1 MRHFET
7 FLGAYEPIPLGH
19 KFAAKVIH
27 KSMYLCLALLPLS
40 GLLIAGL
47 FKLGVKSG
55 ILQNFAIAF
64 HEFCA
69 FLSYVLISIHIA
81 AAIYSRL
88 RRKGIWTSMVPLWP
102 EVEVISSSRTKTK
115 DLEWNTFAH
124 RLHTHVCFWRRSP
137 SRVENEVP
145 PAGVSPLKTRR
156 KVYWATVGNRRP
168 NVVSLVID
176 NNSSF
181 LARLRLLICHTYA
194 TQIRSTS
201 SVEF

>member
-1 MRHFET
+1 MKNSHTNIAKIFHWGFILLYCYGLLKQLNDLSQLEDPNLLTFEVIFASLFLFIVLMRYFYMRRFET

-55 ILQNFAIAF
+55 ILQNFAIAL

-102 EVEVISSSRTKTK
+102 EVKVISSSRMKTK
-115 DLEWNTFAH
+115 DLE
-124 RLHTHVCFWRRSP
+124 
-137 SRVENEVP
+137 
-145 PAGVSPLKTRR
+145 
-156 KVYWATVGNRRP
+156 
-168 NVVSLVID
+168 
-176 NNSSF
+176 
-181 LARLRLLICHTYA
+181 
-194 TQIRSTS
+194 
-201 SVEF
+201 